1 MFNFTLII
9 NLITDVSIQMNE
21 SDSDLILTGHGQ
33 PGRSLL
39 DRVLCRSTPS
49 EEDVALAEQ
58 GRTLDTFFG
67 VIVPCCLSMFSV
79 VLFLRMGFI
88 IGQAGLLWSLLMLLI
103 AFLII
108 GLTVLSIS
116 AISTNGAVEAGG
128 AYFMISRA
136 LGPELGA
143 SIGLMFFLANA
154 AAVAMYI
161 FGICETLL
169 ADFGPNGQLL
179 PNGTMASMPGG
190 QWPEYGYGS
199 CILFLVGSICLIGS
213 HIYAKATFFIFI
225 CVCSAI
231 ACSIVNFFIAPTNRS
246 IPLTDPISD
255 NITTGL
261 YTGFNETTFAS
272 NLYCKYA

>member
-1 MFNFTLII
+1 
-9 NLITDVSIQMNE
+9 MNE
-21 SDSDLILTGHGQ
+21 SDSDLILTDHGQ
-33 PGRSLL
+33 RSLL
-39 DRVLCRSTPS
+39 DRVLCRSMPS
-49 EEDVALAEQ
+49 DEDVALAEQ

-88 IGQAGLLWSLLMLLI
+88 IGQAGLLWSMLMLLI

-179 PNGTMASMPGG
+179 PNGTVTSMPGG
-190 QWPEYGYGS
+190 QWVEYGYGS
-199 CILFLVGSICLIGS
+199 CILFLVGSICLVGA

-231 ACSIVNFFIAPTNRS
+231 ACSIVNFFIAPENRA

-261 YTGFNETTFAS
+261 YTGFNETTFNA
-272 NLYCKYA
+272 NLYCKY